1 MRVIWGEGLTDES
14 NLGGSNQ
21 TYTNNVE
28 KNRSGYK
35 GSIRKKGIFIIGPTI
50 IRVDKSYPVGQTIDN
65 INGFLRNKYEE
76 KKMQTLLKSLIL
88 KKKNSAVSGC
98 EGLAGCKRRDQA
110 QKGLGEDDGQP

>member
-28 KNRSGYK
+28 KNRYK

-76 KKMQTLLKSLIL
+76 EKKMPKVLKSLIMKQRKIHFL
-88 KKKNSAVSGC
+88 
-98 EGLAGCKRRDQA
+98 
-110 QKGLGEDDGQP
+110 

>member
-21 TYTNNVE
+21 TFTNNVE

-76 KKMQTLLKSLIL
+76 KKNANAAKKSDFEE
-88 KKKNSAVSGC
+88 KKLRSFR
-98 EGLAGCKRRDQA
+98 L
-110 QKGLGEDDGQP
+110 